1 MIPTVSGVFIFQNSY
16 SMIIRSWT
24 EKWRPVRVMTLN
36 EWLTMAERDGGRRR
50 WRLRRHR
57 RDRGE
62 SQMMLWISLSVSSL
76 LQSLRCR
83 LNGECVGVFF
93 LCRLNLLLPIF
104 CSAAFI
110 TLLLSHSLCYL
121 YVSLPTLYVHS
132 FFPSS
137 LFFSSHVSYA
147 SDAPTHCC
155 SSEVEV
161 QASGC
166 QPKHLLRDSMNSP
179 GRPSRQS
186 KRSPKKGLP
195 ATTDEPALSWEICR
209 KRKKEKAFFSHPL
222 FPLTPQQSLPT
233 GRDYCGRGCL
243 RTTPETRAWMQTDC
257 FQLWEFQS
265 QQFIHMTY

>member
-1 MIPTVSGVFIFQNSY
+1 MKTQKTQKRQGRESDDAVDLSLCLLSPSKPEVQAQ
-16 SMIIRSWT
+16 R
-24 EKWRPVRVMTLN
+24 RVR
-36 EWLTMAERDGGRRR
+36 G
-50 WRLRRHR
+50 
-57 RDRGE
+57 
-62 SQMMLWISLSVSSL
+62 S
-76 LQSLRCR
+76 
-83 LNGECVGVFF
+83 FF

-161 QASGC
+161 QAPGC

-195 ATTDEPALSWEICR
+195 ATTDEPALS
-209 KRKKEKAFFSHPL
+209 
-222 FPLTPQQSLPT
+222 
-233 GRDYCGRGCL
+233 
-243 RTTPETRAWMQTDC
+243 
-257 FQLWEFQS
+257 
-265 QQFIHMTY
+265 